1 MEELIESATL
11 VTIRPNMSLLNY
23 YNSSAGGCFNF
34 SGDGTEVNA
43 QMLREMKTFS
53 PCLLVFYCVVNMSLG
68 FLSCV
73 GNALVILTVVSFSE
87 LHTATNIGL
96 ACLSTSTF
104 FNGSILHS
112 FLCAVGFNVLVNG
125 CPLFQGKVY
134 VIFYLSH
141 VFLYNYIF
149 NLCLVTAERYI
160 GVVLC
165 LRYHCLLPKQ
175 RVLKL
180 FASSWIASFLLS
192 TLHSIDNSF
201 CQSFA
206 KATWIFTVFFALI
219 FSFYC
224 NVRMFRIARRHKR
237 QINNRAEVAQQMS
250 VVNQDRFRGARTVFY
265 VLVTLLA
272 CYVPALAV
280 RIVQSGMEE
289 DELGTLTLVRP
300 WTSTFYVMYT
310 SISPFVYFFRSR
322 RLRSY
327 SRKLLRKVPLL
338 MRGYCLKFTV
348 TNVKNINCTSP
359 VTSAALSNHATS
371 TI

>member
-1 MEELIESATL
+1 MESLTL
-11 VTIRPNMSLLNY
+11 VTTRQNMSLVNY
-23 YNSSAGGCFNF
+23 YNNSGAGCPNS

-43 QMLREMKTFS
+43 QMLREMKAFS
-53 PCLLVFYCVVNMSLG
+53 PCLLFLYCVVNMSLG

-87 LHTATNIGL
+87 LRTATNIGL

-104 FNGSILHS
+104 LSGSILHS
-112 FLCAVGFNVLVNG
+112 FLCAIGFNVLVNG
-125 CPLFQGKVY
+125 CPLFQKKVY

-180 FASSWIASFLLS
+180 FALSWIASFLLS

-201 CQSFA
+201 WQSFA
-206 KATWIFTVFFALI
+206 NATWIFTVFFALI

-237 QINNRAEVAQQMS
+237 QINNRADVIQQMS
-250 VVNQDRFRGARTVFY
+250 VVSQDRFRGARTVLW

-272 CYVPALAV
+272 CYVPALVV
-280 RIVQSGMEE
+280 RIVQSGM
-289 DELGTLTLVRP
+289 DQDKLGTLALIRP

-327 SRKLLRKVPLL
+327 SRELTRKVVRW
-338 MRGYCLKFTV
+338 MREYCLKFTV

-359 VTSAALSNHATS
+359 GTSVAVNNQATS

>member
-1 MEELIESATL
+1 MESATL
-11 VTIRPNMSLLNY
+11 VTIRPNISFVNY
-23 YNSSAGGCFNF
+23 YNSSAVGCFN
-34 SGDGTEVNA
+34 SLGEGTEVNA
-43 QMLREMKTFS
+43 YMLREMKALS
-53 PCLLVFYCVVNMSLG
+53 PCLLVVYCVVNICLG

-96 ACLSTSTF
+96 ACLSTTTF

-112 FLCAVGFNVLVNG
+112 FLCAIGFNVLVNG
-125 CPLFQGKVY
+125 CPLFQRKVY
-134 VIFYLSH
+134 VVFYLSH

-165 LRYHCLLPKQ
+165 LRYHRLLPKQ

-192 TLHSIDNSF
+192 TLHSIHNSF
-201 CQSFA
+201 WQSIA

-237 QINNRAEVAQQMS
+237 QINNRAEVVQQMS

-272 CYVPALAV
+272 CYIPALVV
-280 RIVQSGMEE
+280 RIVQSGMDK
-289 DELGTLTLVRP
+289 DELGTLTLIRP

-327 SRKLLRKVPLL
+327 SSKLLRKVPLL
-338 MRGYCLKFTV
+338 IRGYCLKFTL
-348 TNVKNINCTSP
+348 TNVKNIDCTSP
-359 VTSAALSNHATS
+359 ATSAAVNNRATT

>member
-1 MEELIESATL
+1 MKELVESATF
-11 VTIRPNMSLLNY
+11 VTIRPNMSLVNY
-23 YNSSAGGCFNF
+23 YNNSAAGCFNF
-34 SGDGTEVNA
+34 LGDGTEVNA
-43 QMLREMKTFS
+43 HMLREMKAFS
-53 PCLLVFYCVVNMSLG
+53 PCMLVLYCVANMSLG
-68 FLSCV
+68 LLSCA

-96 ACLSTSTF
+96 ACLSTTTF

-112 FLCAVGFNVLVNG
+112 FMCAIGFNVLVNG
-125 CPLFQGKVY
+125 CPLFQRKVY
-134 VIFYLSH
+134 ILFYLSH

-180 FASSWIASFLLS
+180 FASSWIVSFLLS

-201 CQSFA
+201 WQSVA

-237 QINNRAEVAQQMS
+237 QINNRAEVIQQMS
-250 VVNQDRFRGARTVFY
+250 VVNHDRFRGARTVFY

-272 CYVPALAV
+272 CYVPALVV
-280 RIVQSGMEE
+280 RVVQSCMNE
-289 DELGTLTLVRP
+289 DELGTLTLIRP

-327 SRKLLRKVPLL
+327 SRKLARKVPLL

-348 TNVKNINCTSP
+348 TNVENINCPSP
-359 VTSAALSNHATS
+359 VTRAAVNSHATS
-371 TI
+371 TV